1 MAEIFKSCGFK
12 ASAASV
18 FCLLILP
25 ATSFAQTAVSAQA
38 GLIPYAEGQVF
49 IDKARPS
56 PTKGT
61 GLHHLAEGERLR
73 TEGGRAEMN
82 LGPDDFVHIGE
93 DSAVEI
99 VSAKLGD
106 IKLRWVSGSG
116 LVHVVKKSPENTISL
131 LLAKSSVKFR
141 TKGLYRIDA
150 QDGQSPVLKVLRGE
164 AFVSIGE
171 SRYEV
176 TSKHSL
182 VLDGATGG
190 HPASKFRR
198 SGKDPLDRWSRQRVR
213 QRTLELAAAE
223 RSKRQQENAKHAA
236 SQEALMRKFPN
247 LNRKVR

>member
-12 ASAASV
+12 ASPASV

-82 LGPDDFVHIGE
+82 LGPNDFVHIGE

-99 VSAKLGD
+99 VSAELED
-106 IKLRWVSGSG
+106 IKLRWISGSG
-116 LVHVVKKSPENTISL
+116 LVHVVKKSQENTISL
-131 LLAKSSVKFR
+131 LLEESSVQFR
-141 TKGLYRIDA
+141 RKGLYRIDA
-150 QDGQSPVLKVLRGE
+150 QDGQSPVLKVFRGE
-164 AFVSIGE
+164 AVVSIGG
-171 SRYEV
+171 SGYEV

-182 VLDGATGG
+182 VLGGTAGG
-190 HPASKFRR
+190 HSATKFNR
-198 SGKDPLDRWSRQRVR
+198 SDNDPLDRWSRQRVR
-213 QRTLELAAAE
+213 QRTLELAEA
-223 RSKRQQENAKHAA
+223 KRRKREQENAKHAA
-236 SQEALMRKFPN
+236 SQEALMRKLPN